1 MLLINKLS
9 SFKAFVARVWAL
21 SIPYFKS
28 EDKWKA
34 RGLLLAIVLLNL
46 GTVYMAV
53 QFNDWY
59 RVFYDALEKRDQPVF
74 WQQMT
79 RFSYLA
85 FGAIIIA
92 VYKFYL
98 TQLLEMRWRA
108 WLTRDYLTR
117 WLSNHA
123 FYKLELAR
131 FSGESADG
139 RNNSPDNPDQRIQ
152 EDLNM
157 FTTYTI
163 SLSMGLLNSVV
174 TLVSFVGI
182 LWALSGSFT
191 FALGGS
197 SYTIPGFMVWAAIAY
212 CAVGSVLTHYIG
224 RRQIGLNFFQQRYE
238 ADFRHHM
245 VRVREY
251 SESIALDKGETVE
264 RAQLDSR
271 FSVVLSNY
279 LQLIRAQKSLIWFTS
294 FFGQAAVIFPF
305 IVAAPRFFSGAIQL
319 GQLIQIS
326 SAFGKVQDSLSWFV
340 DSYSSLAAW
349 RATTDRL
356 TSFEDH
362 IRTVAQ
368 QQRAQ
373 DATQS
378 IANTG
383 LMVQPSQLLVSGL
396 SVSLPAGLKAGET
409 LLQNL
414 SLQAGPGDTVLFKG
428 PSGSGKSTL
437 FRTLAG
443 IWPFSSGQSRLPD
456 NAMFIPQRPYFP
468 DGTLRDALAY
478 PQPAAQYSDDALR
491 QALGDA
497 MLPQLANRLDDH
509 DAWGQKLS
517 GGEQQRLAIAR
528 VLLKKPQWIF
538 ADEAT
543 AALDEVAENTLYGKL
558 QAHVRAVGGGMV
570 SIAHRPSVAAF
581 HNKQWALEKLPE
593 GASARYELKASA
605 LPPAG
610 AA

>member
-1 MLLINKLS
+1 MLLIDKLS
-9 SFKAFVARVWAL
+9 SFRAFVARVWAL
-21 SIPYFKS
+21 SVPYFKS

-131 FSGESADG
+131 FSGETVSG
-139 RNNSPDNPDQRIQ
+139 RNNSPDNPDQRFQ

-182 LWALSGSFT
+182 LWALSGSFSFT
-191 FALGGS
+191 LGGS
-197 SYTIPGFMVWAAIAY
+197 TYTIAGFMVWAAIAY

-271 FSVVLSNY
+271 FSVVLANY

-362 IRTVAQ
+362 IRAVAQ

-373 DATQS
+373 DATHS
-378 IANTG
+378 IANSG
-383 LMVQPSQLLVSGL
+383 VAGQPGQLLVSGL
-396 SVSLPAGLKAGET
+396 SVNLPAGLKAGET

-491 QALGDA
+491 QALGEA
-497 MLPQLANRLDDH
+497 MLPQLASRLDDH

-543 AALDEVAENTLYGKL
+543 AALDELAENTLYGKL

-581 HNKQWALEKLPE
+581 HSKQWVLEKLPE
-593 GASARYELKASA
+593 GAAARYELKESA
-605 LPPAG
+605 LPPTKTA
-610 AA
+610 